1 MYQRA
6 WKLLLER
13 LAQKTSWGRNELK
26 ELMLQCLIDAEEDPP
41 QYVMC
46 GTCGCIGLVGNCAY
60 CEARTFPPPG
70 ELEVQVAV
78 NKTDDEVQ
86 ALPRDTEDQD
96 TSLFPYYHSQNPGNY
111 GVASADE
118 AEGL

>member
-70 ELEVQVAV
+70 ELEVQSQG
-78 NKTDDEVQ
+78 E
-86 ALPRDTEDQD
+86 
-96 TSLFPYYHSQNPGNY
+96 SLRTPGN
-111 GVASADE
+111 GPPTPHHLSRLHADGE
-118 AEGL
+118 RQ